1 EVRIKHIYNDIL
13 KQNKP
18 YNTKGVI
25 VQ

>member
-1 EVRIKHIYNDIL
+1 IYNDIL

>member
-1 EVRIKHIYNDIL
+1 HIYNDIL